1 MSWERTV
8 FGTRREPRFGSWW
21 SIALLAALG
30 LIFLLFGSVIL
41 GALFW
46 VLAAV
51 AFMIWRMRR

>member
-1 MSWERTV
+1 VSWERTV

-41 GALFW
+41 GAVFW

>member
-1 MSWERTV
+1 VSWERTV

>member
-21 SIALLAALG
+21 SIVLLAGLG
-30 LIFLLFGSVIL
+30 LLFLLFGALIL
-41 GALFW
+41 AVLGW

-51 AFMIWRMRR
+51 AFAIWRMRR